1 MSWTFRTLH
10 FASFTLASLC
20 IASGC
25 ADEEQSGNLNVTYVL
40 GSGVACDAL
49 DIETVKVTLGNDSE
63 VESAPCNPDSPIV
76 MTSVKAGTQNIKVEA
91 IDSEG
96 FVVMDNVAPPTSD
109 DKVEVL
115 GGSSTDFEVQ
125 LSATPATIA
134 FDWVLSIDDVPDSCN
149 LVAPQIFDIT
159 AFENSGSATLLTHQF
174 GCELPEPSFNP
185 VPDPDRDINGADLD
199 AVRVVV
205 RDADGGMLDT
215 LNYPFDPPGPGRQL
229 NFRINCNDTSAGT
242 ECTVE
247 SPDIVPP
254 SEDDTGGGT
263 LDGTSG

>member
-1 MSWTFRTLH
+1 V
-10 FASFTLASLC
+10 C

-25 ADEEQSGNLNVTYVL
+25 ANEEESGNLNVTYVL

-49 DIETVKVTLGNDSE
+49 DIETVKVTLGNNSE
-63 VESAPCNPDSPIV
+63 TESAPCNPDAPIV
-76 MTSVKAGTQNIKVEA
+76 LTSVKAGTQKIQVEA

-96 FVVMDNVAPPTSD
+96 FVVMDNVAAPTSD

-125 LSATPATIA
+125 LSATPARIA
-134 FDWVLSIDDVPDSCN
+134 FDWILSIDSVPDSCN
-149 LVAPQIFDIT
+149 LVAPQFFDVT
-159 AFENSGSATLLTHQF
+159 AFENTGSATLLTHQF
-174 GCELPEPSFNP
+174 GCELPEAGFNV

-205 RDADGGMLDT
+205 RDADMQELDT
-215 LNYPFDPPGPGRQL
+215 LNYAFDPPGPGRQL
-229 NFRINCNDTSAGT
+229 NFLISCNDTNAGT
-242 ECTVE
+242 ECTLE

-254 SEDDTGGGT
+254 STDDTGGGT